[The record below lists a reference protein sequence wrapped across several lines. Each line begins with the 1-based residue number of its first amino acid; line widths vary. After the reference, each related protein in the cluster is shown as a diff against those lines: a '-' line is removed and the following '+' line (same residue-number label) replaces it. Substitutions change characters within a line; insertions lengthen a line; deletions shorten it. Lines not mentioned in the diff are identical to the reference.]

1 MLRSNGLRTSLAALS
16 FLLFATVTFAQ
27 STTVRV
33 VRSAVVVA
41 VPSGDAS
48 VEGTVAAGELLEV
61 LNERGSWYLVRPP
74 DDGAPR
80 EWRTGWVSKG
90 MVELLVRGVT
100 PAPDPTP
107 SRSAPAQAR
116 ARRSAQ
122 NRFPGTE
129 TAVAWS
135 ILKDFALSDA
145 SDVSMF
151 LGGPSVNDTS
161 ALGFNVATTAN
172 FNHWFGLTTEGGGS
186 FFSQDV
192 LGIEIFDLQIWTIMS
207 GPKFTLRTSERV
219 APFGQVLLGAALL
232 NGNVLGESGSEWDF
246 TLQPGGGV
254 DVALSDAVALRFG
267 VDLRVLF
274 DKPFS
279 GDSHNQFRFTTGV
292 VFRTW

>member
-1 MLRSNGLRTSLAALS
+1 MLQSSGLRTSLAVLS

-41 VPSGDAS
+41 EPSGDAS
-48 VEGTVAAGELLEV
+48 VEGTVAVGELLEV
-61 LNERGSWYLVRPP
+61 LDERGSWHLVRPP
-74 DDGAPR
+74 DDGTTR
-80 EWRTGWVSKG
+80 EWRTGWVNKG

-100 PAPDPTP
+100 PAPDPAP

-116 ARRSAQ
+116 ARRSIQ
-122 NRFPGTE
+122 NRYPSTE

-135 ILKDFALSDA
+135 VVKDFALSEA

-192 LGIEIFDLQIWTIMS
+192 LGIEIFDIRVWTIMS
-207 GPKFTLRTSERV
+207 GPKFTLRKSERV
-219 APFGQVLLGAALL
+219 APFGQVLLGAAFL
-232 NGNVLGESGSEWDF
+232 NGNVLGESGNEWDF
-246 TLQPGGGV
+246 ALQPGGGV

-267 VDLRVLF
+267 VDVRVLF

-279 GDSHNQFRFTTGV
+279 VDSHNQLRFTTGV

>member
-1 MLRSNGLRTSLAALS
+1 MLQSSGLRTSLAVLS

-41 VPSGDAS
+41 EPAGDAS
-48 VEGTVAAGELLEV
+48 VTGTVATGEVLEV
-61 LNERGSWYLVRPP
+61 LDERGSWYLVRPP
-74 DDGAPR
+74 DDGTTR
-80 EWRTGWVSKG
+80 DWRTGWVNKG

-100 PAPDPTP
+100 PAPDPAP
-107 SRSAPAQAR
+107 SRSAQAPR
-116 ARRSAQ
+116 ARRSIQ
-122 NRFPGTE
+122 NRYPTTE
-129 TAVAWS
+129 TAVAWP

-172 FNHWFGLTTEGGGS
+172 FNYWFGLTTEGGGS
-186 FFSQDV
+186 FFSQDL

-207 GPKFTLRTSERV
+207 GPKFTLRKSERV
-219 APFGQVLLGAALL
+219 APFGQVLLGGALL
-232 NGNVLGESGSEWDF
+232 NGTILGESGSEWDF
-246 TLQPGGGV
+246 ALQPGGGV

-267 VDLRVLF
+267 VDVRVLF

-279 GDSHNQFRFTTGV
+279 GDSHNQLRFTTGV